1 MSHRSVKVFCATT
14 LSTVAVTGFAF
25 VPLDAE
31 TSVYVISFLSI
42 CVRLVV
48 TGIHLNSSND
58 NGDDELFGFDVVMV
72 IRFVPE
78 DGVVTA
84 GE

>member
-1 MSHRSVKVFCATT
+1 M
-14 LSTVAVTGFAF
+14 
-25 VPLDAE
+25 
-31 TSVYVISFLSI
+31 YVISFLSI

-48 TGIHLNSSND
+48 TGIHLNSIND
-58 NGDDELFGFDVVMV
+58 NVSDELFGFDVVMV
-72 IRFVPE
+72 IRFVPA